1 MRASE
6 DTPSS
11 TTEITTAVS
20 IIANGGLVAF
30 PTDTLYALG
39 SHPLIESATDRI
51 FRAKGR
57 SHDSPLPL
65 LIGSTAELELV
76 ASHVPELAWKLAEAF
91 WPGALTLVLPKSG
104 YVSDAITR
112 GRNSVAVRIPNHPM
126 ALELLRSC
134 RTPLTGTSA
143 NKSGGPEPVT
153 AAETDQL
160 LGKEVDLILDGGTC
174 PIRQSSTILD
184 ISGEY
189 PKILREGAITSTRLT
204 MVCPEIQ
211 VQSMH
216 QSTGKDR

>member
-51 FRAKGR
+51 FQAKGR

-65 LIGSTAELELV
+65 LIGSAAELELV
-76 ASHVPELAWKLAEAF
+76 ASHVPELAWKLAEIF
-91 WPGALTLVLPKSG
+91 WPGALTLILPKSE

-112 GRNSVAVRIPNHPM
+112 GKNSVAVRVPNHPM
-126 ALELLRSC
+126 ALELLKSS

-153 AAETDQL
+153 AAETDHF
-160 LGKEVDLILDGGTC
+160 LGKDIDMILDGGTC
-174 PIRQSSTILD
+174 PIRQPSTILD
-184 ISGEY
+184 ISGGY
-189 PKILREGAITSTRLT
+189 PKILREGAITSAWIAE
-204 MVCPEIQ
+204 VCPEIQ
-211 VQSMH
+211 VPSMN
-216 QSTGKDR
+216 QATGKSG

>member
-1 MRASE
+1 MRVSE

-39 SHPLIESATDRI
+39 SHPLIESAIDRI
-51 FRAKGR
+51 FKTKGR
-57 SHDSPLPL
+57 SYDSPLPL
-65 LIGSTAELELV
+65 LIGSIEELELV
-76 ASHVPELAWKLAEAF
+76 ASNVPELAWKLAEAF
-91 WPGALTLVLPKSG
+91 WPGALTLILPKSG

-112 GRNSVAVRIPNHPM
+112 GKNSVAVRIPNHPM
-126 ALELLRSC
+126 ALELLRSS

-153 AAETDQL
+153 AAETYHL

-174 PIRQSSTILD
+174 PIKQSSTILD

-189 PKILREGAITSTRLT
+189 PKILREGAITSSKLA
-204 MVCPEIQ
+204 MVCPEIN
-211 VQSMH
+211 VQSVG
-216 QSTGKDR
+216 QARGKDR